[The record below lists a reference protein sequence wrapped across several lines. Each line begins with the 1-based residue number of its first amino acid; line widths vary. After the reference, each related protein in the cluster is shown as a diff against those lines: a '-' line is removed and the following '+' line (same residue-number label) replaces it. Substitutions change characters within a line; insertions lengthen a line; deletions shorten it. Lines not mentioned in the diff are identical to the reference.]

1 MPAGIIA
8 QGLTIRG
15 ELLGEE
21 DLIVEGVVE
30 GTITMQKS
38 LTIEK
43 SGRIKANIETE
54 NITIMGEMEG
64 DLKARDKI
72 AIHTNARVLGDIEAP
87 RIEIEDGAYYRGQI
101 TMTG

>member
-1 MPAGIIA
+1 MATGVIA

-15 ELLGEE
+15 ELFGEE

-30 GTITMQKS
+30 GTITMEKS

-54 NITIMGEMEG
+54 SITIMGVMEG

-72 AIHTNARVLGDIEAP
+72 SIHAGARVVGDIEAP
-87 RIEIEDGAYYRGQI
+87 RIDIDDGAYYKGQI
-101 TMTG
+101 TMSG

>member
-1 MPAGIIA
+1 MATGVIA

-15 ELLGEE
+15 EVLGEE

-30 GTITMQKS
+30 GTITMEKS

-54 NITIMGEMEG
+54 SIIIMGVMEG

-72 AIHTNARVLGDIEAP
+72 SIHAGARVVGDIEAP
-87 RIEIEDGAYYRGQI
+87 RVDIADGAYYKGLI
-101 TMTG
+101 TMSG

>member
-1 MPAGIIA
+1 MTVGVIA
-8 QGLTIRG
+8 KGLTIRG

-21 DLIVEGVVE
+21 DLIVEGLVE
-30 GTITMQKS
+30 GTITMEKS

-54 NITIMGEMEG
+54 SITVMGEMEG

-72 AIHTNARVLGDIEAP
+72 TIHADARVVGDIEAP
-87 RIEIEDGAYYRGQI
+87 RVQIDDGAYYKGRISMPG
-101 TMTG
+101 